1 MSNII
6 QVFIENPAGSRIKNI
21 HDERTLEF
29 KGSIPVARAYP
40 LPYGFIL
47 GTTNEDGG
55 NLDCFV
61 LTTRV
66 LRRGDIVDC
75 SVVGLMEQFED
86 GTPDHNV
93 LATLAGESVALT
105 ESVKSELRAFVAEVF
120 SALGE
125 DAGVRLSGGK
135 VQDYLNGVAQ
145 RLRSKRI
152 SAGEFLDVASTLNL
166 IRQCSDKT

>member
-1 MSNII
+1 
-6 QVFIENPAGSRIKNI
+6 
-21 HDERTLEF
+21 
-29 KGSIPVARAYP
+29 
-40 LPYGFIL
+40 
-47 GTTNEDGG
+47 
-55 NLDCFV
+55 
-61 LTTRV
+61 
-66 LRRGDIVDC
+66 
-75 SVVGLMEQFED
+75 MEQFED